1 MLVFEFRKV
10 AEVEFVHIADPNN
23 RSLQTSR
30 FGYRL
35 IQIMTPGPKQ
45 LVLITASKGK
55 HMLSSWQLYKE
66 FVQDYVSYSTFMAK
80 VTIHNNRKELQLV
93 QHADRRML
101 IRLGAVQ
108 ARAVKVGIVTCSVA
122 YHSLQAC
129 GIPNSTLDAIQ
140 AISSNPAGLMVLP
153 LPQHVMQSC
162 AQPATNPDELQMMGP
177 LPVTIPVYLLLTDP
191 MGNRKYGLWFTR
203 PALAALRPLSLQMD
217 ELKSFSMDPVRLNRP
232 FQSHSSAT
240 WNNNKDCISL
250 FLGHIYWRHNVMQPT
265 LQHFLD
271 PALLVSYTSF
281 KVTSKHSINTIKHF
295 LSVAKVVLFWW
306 QTKPGGQHDSLR
318 AAISWLETM
327 SLQVQQLQH
336 SHKDVCNIIPIVL
349 QLQFDAY
356 VFFLLFFSYVLFLVS
371 CLFFSCL
378 FLFSFLV
385 CFSFLILSFPLFS
398 FFSLFI

>member
-1 MLVFEFRKV
+1 MLVFEFREV
-10 AEVEFVHIADPNN
+10 AKVEFVHIADPNN

-55 HMLSSWQLYKE
+55 HMLCLWQLYKQ

-80 VTIHNNRKELQLV
+80 VSIYNNRKELQLV

-153 LPQHVMQSC
+153 LPQHIMQSC
-162 AQPATNPDELQMMGP
+162 AQPATNPDELQMLGP
-177 LPVTIPVYLLLTDP
+177 LPVTIPVYLILTDP
-191 MGNRKYGLWFTR
+191 MANRKYGLWFTR

-232 FQSHSSAT
+232 FQSHSSST

-250 FLGHIYWRHNVMQPT
+250 FLGHIHWRHNVMQPT
-265 LQHFLD
+265 LQQFLD

-336 SHKDVCNIIPIVL
+336 SQKDLCNIIFCPL
-349 QLQFDAY
+349 CCSCNLMHMCFLS
-356 VFFLLFFSYVLFLVS
+356 FSFLLFCFCWLS
-371 CLFFSCL
+371 
-378 FLFSFLV
+378 LFSFLFFSISFILSYLFFCFV
-385 CFSFLILSFPLFS
+385 FFSFLFN
-398 FFSLFI
+398 

>member
-1 MLVFEFRKV
+1 
-10 AEVEFVHIADPNN
+10 
-23 RSLQTSR
+23 
-30 FGYRL
+30 
-35 IQIMTPGPKQ
+35 
-45 LVLITASKGK
+45 
-55 HMLSSWQLYKE
+55 MLSSWQLYKE

-80 VTIHNNRKELQLV
+80 VNTYNNRKELQLV

-177 LPVTIPVYLLLTDP
+177 LPITIPVYLILTDP
-191 MGNRKYGLWFTR
+191 MANRKYGLWYTR

-281 KVTSKHSINTIKHF
+281 KVTSKHSINTVKHF

-306 QTKPGGQHDSLR
+306 QTKPGGQHDSLK

-336 SHKDVCNIIPIVL
+336 SQNNVCNIILCPL
-349 QLQFDAY
+349 CCSCNLMHMYFL
-356 VFFLLFFSYVLFLVS
+356 LLFFSFVLFS

-378 FLFSFLV
+378 FLFSYLFFCFL
-385 CFSFLILSFPLFS
+385 FFPFHLT
-398 FFSLFI
+398 